1 MRTTITLEKD
11 VASRLERL
19 KKTRPFKQ
27 LVNDALRAGLD
38 EIEREGAGE
47 PVPYSIT
54 PVEGRPLRTDLDN
67 VAEILA
73 EMEGDGFR

>member
-11 VASRLERL
+11 VASRIERL

-38 EIEREGAGE
+38 EIERESARK
-47 PVPYSIT
+47 PVRYSLT
-54 PVEGRPLRTDLDN
+54 PVEGRPRRTDLDN
-67 VAEILA
+67 VAELLA
-73 EMEGDGFR
+73 EVEGDRFR